1 MPRHTTALD
10 SAETKFGKG
19 KIDPNKQRGTNEK
32 ITDKIRALF
41 EKFTGKK
48 VPSKISN

>member
-1 MPRHTTALD
+1 MVSEDADDLR
-10 SAETKFGKG
+10 
-19 KIDPNKQRGTNEK
+19 Q
-32 ITDKIRALF
+32 TDKLEGMF